1 MYGSIGTVNKDDI
14 TIIIITAIIIVL
26 FIKLFFKELLYI
38 TFDEENA
45 KFSKIPVKFINTIF
59 MILVAASITITLRI
73 VGVLLVSSL
82 IAIPVATS
90 LKVAKS
96 FKNAMFYSVLFGEIA
111 IISGVIS
118 SFYLDLAPGGT
129 IVIISVAQLL
139 IVSILNKVIN
149 KNKIKMVIK

>member
-1 MYGSIGTVNKDDI
+1 
-14 TIIIITAIIIVL
+14 
-26 FIKLFFKELLYI
+26 
-38 TFDEENA
+38 
-45 KFSKIPVKFINTIF
+45 

-96 FKNAMFYSVLFGEIA
+96 FKNAMLYSVLFGEIA

-139 IVSILNKVIN
+139 IVSILSKVIN